1 MRKGRDN
8 PICVFKSKGGRSI
21 ISRISYCQQ
30 NPRLAVFN
38 LIAIWIAYLAV
49 AVHAPNH
56 LEVEYSCSPATLF
69 VILTTMRAVRQ
80 MRGWEQQENSHAPPR
95 TADINWERG
104 TNSHPEYSRGGA
116 ASSLLYPELPDANQN
131 QSRRGTARHEQH
143 IEAAANYRE
152 PTASRRNSSVTPGYH
167 PENDRQSRASA
178 LLYPDCADAASRL
191 REESSSVEFLQN
203 GRSQLLRIPTTA
215 SQQPPTISDV
225 PPPSRGYRVGSSYDM
240 AQRRKRPPSG
250 RQQWQ
255 KPPAPAPPPTAP
267 TQQPAERRSS
277 PPGYQ
282 VTSSPPIRAL
292 PAPQPHA
299 QPTAQPA
306 LGLGTTRGDLVEA
319 QEEIISSLKT
329 QLAAMTSLMQQGVT
343 VPLDEASRGDGAV
356 RVWFESGEWQ
366 TSFEPKQDA
375 RRDQHEPRGGRRQ
388 QAGHSM
394 LEPPPNRVYEA
405 NIGWR

>member
-1 MRKGRDN
+1 
-8 PICVFKSKGGRSI
+8 
-21 ISRISYCQQ
+21 
-30 NPRLAVFN
+30 
-38 LIAIWIAYLAV
+38 
-49 AVHAPNH
+49 
-56 LEVEYSCSPATLF
+56 
-69 VILTTMRAVRQ
+69 
-80 MRGWEQQENSHAPPR
+80 
-95 TADINWERG
+95 
-104 TNSHPEYSRGGA
+104 
-116 ASSLLYPELPDANQN
+116 
-131 QSRRGTARHEQH
+131 
-143 IEAAANYRE
+143 
-152 PTASRRNSSVTPGYH
+152 
-167 PENDRQSRASA
+167 
-178 LLYPDCADAASRL
+178 
-191 REESSSVEFLQN
+191 
-203 GRSQLLRIPTTA
+203 
-215 SQQPPTISDV
+215 
-225 PPPSRGYRVGSSYDM
+225 M

-267 TQQPAERRSS
+267 TQQPAEHRSS

-329 QLAAMTSLMQQGVT
+329 QLAAMTSLIQQGVT